1 MYPNVHSSIIYS
13 SQDIEAIQMSTDRWM
28 DKEVVVQ
35 IYNGI
40 LLRYELI
47 IVKWMNLESFIQ
59 SEEAS
64 QKQTTNILC

>member
-1 MYPNVHSSIIYS
+1 
-13 SQDIEAIQMSTDRWM
+13 M
-28 DKEVVVQ
+28 DKEVVVH

-47 IVKWMNLESFIQ
+47 IVKWMNLEPVIQ
-59 SEEAS
+59 SEEVS

>member
-1 MYPNVHSSIIYS
+1 
-13 SQDIEAIQMSTDRWM
+13 M